1 MSKYQDILNAS
12 EPKVIFLK
20 CDRHV
25 IEDADYRAME
35 GLNQSYLKK
44 VYTHG
49 VPHAENQR
57 LNPMEKTPALV
68 MGSLFHTLVLEEDQ
82 FNNRY
87 AVLPDLDRRTK
98 EGKLLYAEFE
108 AASGGKDLIKE
119 AELATAMRMRD
130 SAAPLMYE
138 GVRPDRTNA
147 MNEVSYSG
155 ILEVEYKWKGEDER
169 IELPF
174 KIRCDMVVV
183 LKEDERN
190 IIEIRDIKS
199 LASLSDNDVIGSAK
213 SHLWSM
219 QCAFYRDVVYKHDYL
234 NSRFVYVATE
244 KEAPN
249 MSRRYVCSEE
259 MYQRGRAQYKQALVK
274 YAQWLKA
281 GKPSTADYVGESIL
295 NA

>member
-183 LKEDERN
+183 LKEDEKN

-219 QCAFYRDVVYKHDYL
+219 QCAFYRDVVYKHDVL

>member
-1 MSKYQDILNAS
+1 MINYQDILTAS
-12 EPKVIFLK
+12 DPKVVFLK
-20 CDRHV
+20 CERHV

-82 FNNRY
+82 FSSRY
-87 AVLPDLDRRTK
+87 AVLPDIDRRTK
-98 EGKLLYAEFE
+98 EGKILFAEFE
-108 AASGGKDLIKE
+108 AQAGGKDLIKE
-119 AELATAMRMRD
+119 SDLATALRMRD
-130 SAAPLMYE
+130 SAIPLMYD
-138 GVRPDRTNA
+138 GIRPDRTNA
-147 MNEVSYSG
+147 LNEISYSG
-155 ILEVEYKWKGEDER
+155 LLEVEYKWNGEDER

-174 KIRCDMVVV
+174 KIRCDMVAMV
-183 LKEDERN
+183 DEGN
-190 IIEIRDIKS
+190 KKVIEIRDIKS

-213 SHLWSM
+213 SHHWAM
-219 QCAFYRDVVYKHDYL
+219 QCAFYRDVVFKHEPKP
-234 NSRFVYVATE
+234 SKFVYVATE

-259 MYQRGRAQYKQALVK
+259 MYQRGRAQYKHALVK

-281 GKPSTADYVGESIL
+281 GRPSTADYVGESIL

>member
-119 AELATAMRMRD
+119 ADLNTAMRMRD

-183 LKEDERN
+183 LKEDEKN

>member
-12 EPKVIFLK
+12 DPKVIFLK

-183 LKEDERN
+183 LKEDEKN

-219 QCAFYRDVVYKHDYL
+219 QCAFYRDVVYRHDVL

>member
-1 MSKYQDILNAS
+1 
-12 EPKVIFLK
+12 
-20 CDRHV
+20 
-25 IEDADYRAME
+25 
-35 GLNQSYLKK
+35 
-44 VYTHG
+44 
-49 VPHAENQR
+49 
-57 LNPMEKTPALV
+57 

>member
-1 MSKYQDILNAS
+1 MPNYQDILNAS
-12 EPKVIFLK
+12 EPKVIFLR

-25 IEDADYRAME
+25 IEDADYRAMD

-68 MGSLFHTLVLEEDQ
+68 MGSLFHTLVLEPDQ
-82 FNNRY
+82 YSDRY
-87 AVLPDLDRRTK
+87 QVLPDMDRRTK

-108 AASGGKDLIKE
+108 AMSKGKDLIKE
-119 AELATAMRMRD
+119 ADLATAMRMCD
-130 SAAPLMYE
+130 SATPLMYD
-138 GVRPDRTNA
+138 GVRPDKTNA
-147 MNEVSYSG
+147 LNEISYSG

-183 LKEDERN
+183 LKEDDKN

-199 LASLSDNDVIGSAK
+199 LASLSDSDVIGSAK

-219 QCAFYRDVVYKHDYL
+219 QCAFYRDVVFKHEPM

>member
-12 EPKVIFLK
+12 DPKVIFLK

-183 LKEDERN
+183 LKEDEKN

-219 QCAFYRDVVYKHDYL
+219 QCAFYRDVVYKHDVL

>member
-82 FNNRY
+82 FENRY

-98 EGKLLYAEFE
+98 EGKLLFAEFE

-183 LKEDERN
+183 LKEDEKN

-219 QCAFYRDVVYKHDYL
+219 QCAFYRDVVYKHDVL

>member
-12 EPKVIFLK
+12 DPKVIFLK

-174 KIRCDMVVV
+174 KIRCDMVVM
-183 LKEDERN
+183 LKEDEKN

-219 QCAFYRDVVYKHDYL
+219 QCAFYRDVVYKHDVL

>member
-12 EPKVIFLK
+12 DPKVIFLK

-82 FNNRY
+82 FENRY

-183 LKEDERN
+183 LKEDEKN

-219 QCAFYRDVVYKHDYL
+219 QCAFYRDVVYRHDVL